1 MPRGD
6 APEAGQAITESA
18 SAEFDEAEMEES
30 SVIDPLVAPEQ
41 KGSSSNSVMRLSKPA
56 ENVRRPLLASQ
67 SDAVRLA
74 HQASF
79 GPTELLVTQI
89 RRQGASRWVASQ
101 MALPPSRYTS
111 GGSSDVHRHVANQD
125 FCTGR
130 GDNCWRD
137 WFSSSPLVWDFYRNA
152 TTGQDQL
159 RQRVALALQQILVI
173 SNLEVSGTYG
183 FRYYYNTLLQES
195 FGNYREVLRK
205 VILSPLMGD
214 YLNNANNDRLAPN
227 ENFARELLQLFAL
240 GTCQLNQNGTL
251 VGGVCTPTYDNEIV
265 RAYAYALT
273 GWTYPPGGASPWGC
287 WPSGTNCRYYQ
298 GDMVAV
304 ASRHNT
310 NALTLLPTVAPLPQG
325 HSAGQALN
333 AVLDSLMTHPS
344 MAPFVSRQ
352 LIQHLVTSN
361 PSPAY
366 VARVA
371 SAFTSGRYGTFG
383 GGSRGDMKAVVA
395 AILLDAEAR
404 TESPSN
410 NAGRLREPIQLFTG
424 VIRALQGRTDG
435 EALSWW
441 WGEDL
446 RQHVFRPPSVFNFYP
461 PDYPVPGTSLVGPS
475 FGIHNANAALQ
486 RINFINYL
494 VFWGGSSAA
503 ASVPDAVGTSVNL
516 QHFASDAHDPARLVD
531 RLSLLLL
538 GEALPAAER
547 NAVIAAVTAYSIPG
561 GNASAQ
567 AIADARTNRVRQA
580 SYLVLASPQYQL
592 IR

>member
-1 MPRGD
+1 M
-6 APEAGQAITESA
+6 
-18 SAEFDEAEMEES
+18 
-30 SVIDPLVAPEQ
+30 
-41 KGSSSNSVMRLSKPA
+41 
-56 ENVRRPLLASQ
+56 
-67 SDAVRLA
+67 
-74 HQASF
+74 
-79 GPTELLVTQI
+79 
-89 RRQGASRWVASQ
+89 
-101 MALPPSRYTS
+101 
-111 GGSSDVHRHVANQD
+111 HRHVTRNQD

-130 GDNCWRD
+130 GNNCWRD
-137 WFSSSPLVWDFYRNA
+137 WYSTSPLVWDFYRNA
-152 TTGQDQL
+152 TNGQDQL

-183 FRYYYNTLLQES
+183 FRYYYNNLLQEA

-205 VILSPLMGD
+205 VILSPIMGD

-251 VGGVCTPTYDNEIV
+251 VGGVCTPTYDNETV

-298 GDMVAV
+298 GDMVEV

-310 NALTLLPTVAPLPQG
+310 DALTLLPTVAPMAQG
-325 HSAGQALN
+325 HSASQALN
-333 AVLDSLMTHPS
+333 AVLDSLMTHPN

-361 PSPAY
+361 PSPEY

-371 SAFTSGRYGTFG
+371 PALSSGRYGTFG

-395 AILLDAEAR
+395 AIVLDAEAR
-404 TESPSN
+404 TESPSTS
-410 NAGRLREPIQLFTG
+410 AGRLREPIQLFTG
-424 VIRALQGRTDG
+424 VIRALQGQTDG
-435 EALSWW
+435 EALSWA

-494 VFWGGSSAA
+494 VFWGGSSASS
-503 ASVPDAVGTSVNL
+503 SVPDAVGTSVNL
-516 QHFASDAHDPARLVD
+516 QRFVSDAHDPAQLVD
-531 RLSLLLL
+531 RLSLLVL
-538 GEALPAAER
+538 GEVLPAAER
-547 NAVIAAVTAYSIPG
+547 TAVINAVNAFTIPTSG
-561 GNASAQ
+561 TGQ
-567 AIADARTNRVRQA
+567 QILDATTNRVRQA
-580 SYLVLASPQYQL
+580 AFLVLASPQYQL